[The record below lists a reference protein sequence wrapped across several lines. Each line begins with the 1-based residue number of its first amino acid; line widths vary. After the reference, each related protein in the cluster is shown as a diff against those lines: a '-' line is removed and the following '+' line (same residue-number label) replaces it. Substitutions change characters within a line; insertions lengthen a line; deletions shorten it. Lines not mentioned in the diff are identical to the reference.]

1 MLQDRLIIQQRHQQF
16 IDRIAASGTV
26 WALSSEEGWA
36 VSGSHA
42 DENTDI
48 ILFWSD
54 EAYAR
59 AVAKED
65 WSHYQAVSI
74 PLAEFLENW
83 LVGMYQNGVL
93 AGTNWDANM
102 FGEEAEPLKLVVDIF
117 EAVKQAGTTLPFTKY
132 TDLADFEQEVR
143 KAIEQ
148 GGETLQPE

>member
-1 MLQDRLIIQQRHQQF
+1 MLQDSQLTQQRHQQF
-16 IDRIAASGTV
+16 IERVASSGTV

-42 DENTDI
+42 DENIDI

-65 WSHYQAVSI
+65 WSHYQPVAI

-93 AGTNWDANM
+93 AGTNWDAHL
-102 FGEEAEPLKLVVDIF
+102 FGEEAAPLKLVVDIID
-117 EAVKQAGTTLPFTKY
+117 AVKQAGATLTFVKY